1 MADDKKPLP
10 PQKPIAERKEKPK
23 KDDKKVEKA
32 TQKEAITTN
41 KNLDVLV
48 SANVSSAGRAER
60 KADALSKSVDAQK
73 EIDKLNAAGR
83 TKDAEKFQKAL
94 DESVKLLKGSKNDKS
109 IENRLAELTAINDQS
124 NKITESL
131 QKTIANDPSVTGIER
146 LTKKIEDQT
155 AKITS
160 DTSAIDTGKRLDK
173 LGGMFGQ
180 FSTTQTQELQQAFN
194 QGQED
199 LKNAIEAGDSEGE
212 ALARAQLEAVS
223 KGAESEENRRE
234 AQKLNEEANSRL
246 AQIAT
251 GMESFG
257 GKLDGAISAGA
268 KGAGFLAGLTG
279 LALFFIDPEKFQE
292 IISGAIE
299 KLSVVLEYVK
309 ALFEGDSEKA
319 SALFQENIGL
329 FGSIIGSIV
338 LLFSGKLIK
347 FLGTAL
353 KVARGFRIFMMG
365 TMLPTL
371 GAMFTGMMTA
381 MAPIVAAMA
390 PILLPIL
397 AIAAVFGIIVL
408 ALTKIRDALG
418 FTSVF
423 DVLMLGLAHMKDAFG
438 HIVNTIGSI
447 VNFILGIV
455 EKFGR
460 FLGFEIDLPE
470 IPKMSTDNAA
480 NKKAELEVKAKEAEL
495 EKIRQEANAEAE
507 LDIEKHIA
515 AQEDLKAS
523 NQSPPTIDGEGLL
536 AMSDSNAAG
545 QKQSVA
551 STNTIIQQN
560 TGGSVSKVSKVTSNV
575 IQSPITKATSTLAS
589 VTSR

>member
-257 GKLDGAISAGA
+257 GKLRWCN
-268 KGAGFLAGLTG
+268 
-279 LALFFIDPEKFQE
+279 
-292 IISGAIE
+292 
-299 KLSVVLEYVK
+299 LSR
-309 ALFEGDSEKA
+309 S
-319 SALFQENIGL
+319 
-329 FGSIIGSIV
+329 
-338 LLFSGKLIK
+338 
-347 FLGTAL
+347 
-353 KVARGFRIFMMG
+353 
-365 TMLPTL
+365 
-371 GAMFTGMMTA
+371 
-381 MAPIVAAMA
+381 
-390 PILLPIL
+390 
-397 AIAAVFGIIVL
+397 
-408 ALTKIRDALG
+408 
-418 FTSVF
+418 
-423 DVLMLGLAHMKDAFG
+423 
-438 HIVNTIGSI
+438 
-447 VNFILGIV
+447 
-455 EKFGR
+455 
-460 FLGFEIDLPE
+460 
-470 IPKMSTDNAA
+470 
-480 NKKAELEVKAKEAEL
+480 
-495 EKIRQEANAEAE
+495 
-507 LDIEKHIA
+507 
-515 AQEDLKAS
+515 
-523 NQSPPTIDGEGLL
+523 
-536 AMSDSNAAG
+536 
-545 QKQSVA
+545 
-551 STNTIIQQN
+551 
-560 TGGSVSKVSKVTSNV
+560 
-575 IQSPITKATSTLAS
+575 
-589 VTSR
+589 